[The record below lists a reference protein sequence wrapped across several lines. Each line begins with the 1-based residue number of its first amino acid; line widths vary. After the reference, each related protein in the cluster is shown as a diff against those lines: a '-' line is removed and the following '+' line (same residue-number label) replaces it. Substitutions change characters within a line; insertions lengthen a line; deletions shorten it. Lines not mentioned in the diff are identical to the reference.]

1 MARKRR
7 MRKQGLLRPKAT
19 PAKEAPKK
27 AVPKKAEPVAPAP
40 APKAVKL
47 TPVAPPATKPEN

>member
-7 MRKQGLLRPKAT
+7 MRKQGLLRPKAA

-27 AVPKKAEPVAPAP
+27 AAPAPTPAAAPAP

-47 TPVAPPATKPEN
+47 TPVAPLATKPEN